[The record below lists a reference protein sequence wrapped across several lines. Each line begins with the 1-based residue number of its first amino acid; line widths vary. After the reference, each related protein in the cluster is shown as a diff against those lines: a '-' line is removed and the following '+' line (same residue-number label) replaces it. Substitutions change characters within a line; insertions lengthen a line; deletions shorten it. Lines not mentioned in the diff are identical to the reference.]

1 MAQVQTGSVASG
13 RLKQPT
19 FLATARSRRSAT
31 PALPDAA
38 AASSQPQAQPQVR
51 APLPTPTIRHPGPR
65 TPIGSPCIPH
75 SLSVHCLCKPCNP
88 GPNAPHPARPAS
100 PPTPVAPPAA
110 RAPRPAIR
118 AQSHVAVSRRPGP
131 GDRANTR
138 PTAPLPRPTPPAIRR
153 QRPASPPANPLNA
166 SPVSRASAGRPSP
179 APDRPQTPPKHTPRR
194 LKSFLEKTLTAR
206 EAPASRPS
214 NNPSV
219 PSPSP
224 GLSAGPMPHAQGTRR
239 PLPVALMGRPALPL
253 APPTARSFPASE
265 ARKSAKKSAQTV
277 SRQPVPRGDGLARDG
292 SPLHPHAAPAH
303 THPAE
308 PCTLTSRSTVTLE
321 SRS

>member
-38 AASSQPQAQPQVR
+38 AASSQPPAQPQVR

-88 GPNAPHPARPAS
+88 DSNARHPARPAS

-118 AQSHVAVSRRPGP
+118 AQSHVAVSPRPAQGIAQTP
-131 GDRANTR
+131 VQ
-138 PTAPLPRPTPPAIRR
+138 PPLPRPTPPAIRR
-153 QRPASPPANPLNA
+153 QRPPRP
-166 SPVSRASAGRPSP
+166 RQSA
-179 APDRPQTPPKHTPRR
+179 
-194 LKSFLEKTLTAR
+194 E
-206 EAPASRPS
+206 
-214 NNPSV
+214 
-219 PSPSP
+219 
-224 GLSAGPMPHAQGTRR
+224 
-239 PLPVALMGRPALPL
+239 
-253 APPTARSFPASE
+253 
-265 ARKSAKKSAQTV
+265 
-277 SRQPVPRGDGLARDG
+277 RQPRIPSLRWPTFPGPRQ
-292 SPLHPHAAPAH
+292 APNPAK
-303 THPAE
+303 THPAPPQE
-308 PCTLTSRSTVTLE
+308 FFGKNSYCARGSRFTSLQQPQRPFTLPRPIRRSHAPCPGDPPPPPRRSHGPTRPAAGPSHGAVVPGLGSSEIRQKIRPNRLSPARPLWGRAGERRFPPSPPRRSGPHPPAAPCTLTSRSTVTPE